1 MLLAGCLS
9 LTVAA
14 ALAYEKLFFG
24 VFDQV
29 YVYGDLY
36 QWILPSTTGRE
47 KLNLASS
54 YYVA

>member
-1 MLLAGCLS
+1 MD
-9 LTVAA
+9 A

-24 VFDQV
+24 VFDQI

-36 QWILPSTTGRE
+36 QWILPATTGRE

>member
-1 MLLAGCLS
+1 MD
-9 LTVAA
+9 A

-24 VFDQV
+24 VFDQI

-36 QWILPSTTGRE
+36 QWILPATTRRE